1 MGKAIFEQIV
11 RKSGNSLVATIP
23 KEVADGMNLS
33 SGVKVKF
40 LIELDTPEIEFW
52 TEKDGDKYT
61 VSLLDD
67 YGALYTYKNDEVQES
82 LELSCP
88 PHLLALYNFIQEMAH
103 DPEII
108 KQSNEFYHS
117 PEELAFDEDEE

>member
-40 LIELDTPEIEFW
+40 LIELGTPEIEFW
-52 TEKDGDKYT
+52 TEKDGDKYS

-88 PHLLALYNFIQEMAH
+88 TQLLALYDFVQKAAK
-103 DPEII
+103 DPELIE
-108 KQSNEFYHS
+108 KSKEFYHS
-117 PEELAFDEDEE
+117 SAEMEFDEDEE